1 MFDIDSLDDV
11 VENSDVVVVTSI
23 YYHLRKLNSFEGTRY
38 REWVG

>member
-11 VENSDVVVVTSI
+11 VESSDVVVVTSM
-23 YYHLRKLNSFEGTRY
+23 YLRKPNSFEGTRY